1 MRLLKNV
8 IAVIMIATLF
18 SCNTQSTAQKEL
30 KTEIDSVSYALGVN
44 MGMQSRTNFDEI
56 NKDIYIQGF
65 KNGVDSTNLL
75 MKDSEIRE
83 LLNTFFRKKQ
93 MEKQKKMQ
101 EEAMKKVEAE
111 YGEVK
116 KASEDFLA
124 TNKTKEGV
132 KTTDSGLQYI
142 VLKEGTGVK
151 PKSTDKVKVHYHGTL
166 IDGTVFDSSVE
177 RGQPYETYITQVV
190 QGWIEGLQ
198 LMPVG
203 SKYKFFIPQELAYG
217 AFPQRGGKVRPFDAL
232 IFEIELLE
240 IVK

>member
-8 IAVIMIATLF
+8 VAVLMVATLF
-18 SCNTQSTAQKEL
+18 SCNSQSTTKKEL
-30 KTEIDSVSYALGVN
+30 KTEIDSVSYALGLN
-44 MGMQSRTNFDEI
+44 MGLQSRTNFDEI

-65 KNGVDSTNLL
+65 KSGVDSTNLL
-75 MKDSEIRE
+75 LKESEVRE

-101 EEAMKKVEAE
+101 EEATKKLEKE

-116 KASEDFLA
+116 RASEDFLA
-124 TNKTKEGV
+124 ANKTKEGV

-142 VLKEGTGVK
+142 VLKEGTGAK
-151 PKSTDKVKVHYHGTL
+151 PKKTDKVKVHYHGTL

-177 RGQPYETYITQVV
+177 RGKPYETYVTQVV
-190 QGWIEGLQ
+190 QGWIEALQ

-203 SKYKFFIPQELAYG
+203 SKYKLFIPQELAYG
-217 AFPQRGGKVRPFDAL
+217 AFPHRGGKVRPFDAL
-232 IFEIELLE
+232 IFDIELLD